1 MKAYAIDEFGQPGS
15 VRDLPDPAPEE
26 GQVRVRVG
34 AAGINPFDAGVVNGY
49 AKDYMEHRFPLIPGM
64 DAAGTIDAVG
74 PGDTGWASGDRVF
87 GSVGK
92 PFVGEG
98 TLAEYVTMS
107 AGTIARTPDGLSDR
121 EVAAIPVAGASAF
134 QLAQNLD
141 LGEGDVVVAVGATGG
156 VGTYFLQLAA
166 RVEALVV
173 AVCSTDNAEYARG
186 LGAVHVV
193 DYAAEDVAETVR
205 ALYPEG
211 IDAVAN
217 MHGDPDRLARL
228 TDLVREG
235 GRVASITGG
244 VDADALGA
252 HGITGTNVMGRAT
265 TENLDELAAL
275 IDSKDLVL
283 PPITEYALNAAA
295 DAFASVATGH
305 TRGKIV
311 VTVG

>member
-1 MKAYAIDEFGQPGS
+1 MKAFAIDELGQPGS
-15 VRDLPDPAPEE
+15 IHDLPEPEPEE

-34 AAGINPFDAGVVNGY
+34 VAGINPFDNGVIQGY
-49 AKDYMEHRFPLIPGM
+49 AKDYMEHRFPLVPGM
-64 DAAGTIDAVG
+64 DAAGTIDVLG
-74 PGDTGWASGDRVF
+74 PGVEGWSIGDRVF

-92 PFVGEG
+92 PLLGEG

-107 AGTIARTPDGLSDR
+107 AGTIARTPDSLADR
-121 EVAAIPVAGASAF
+121 DVAAIPVAGATAF
-134 QLAQNLD
+134 QIARDLD
-141 LGEGDVVVAVGATGG
+141 LGEGDVVVAVAATGG
-156 VGTYFLQLAA
+156 VGSYFVQLAA

-173 AVCSTDNAEYARG
+173 AVCSTEHAEDARG
-186 LGAVHVV
+186 LGAVHIV

-217 MHGDPDRLARL
+217 MHGDADRLARL
-228 TDLVREG
+228 AELVREG

-244 VDADALGA
+244 ADVDGLATR
-252 HGITGTNVMGRAT
+252 GISATNVMGSAT

-283 PPITEYALNAAA
+283 PPIAEFPLDRAGE
-295 DAFASVATGH
+295 AFAAVGSGH

-311 VTVG
+311 VTIT

>member
-1 MKAYAIDEFGQPGS
+1 MKAFAIDELGQPGS
-15 VRDLPDPAPEE
+15 IRDLPDPEPEE
-26 GQVRVRVG
+26 GQVRVRVSV
-34 AAGINPFDAGVVNGY
+34 AGINPFDNGVIQGY

-74 PGDTGWASGDRVF
+74 PGAEGWTAGDRVF

-92 PFVGEG
+92 PFLGEG

-107 AGTIARTPDGLSDR
+107 AGTIAGTPDSLADR
-121 EVAAIPVAGASAF
+121 DVASIPVAGATAF
-134 QLAQNLD
+134 QIAEDLA
-141 LGEGDVVVAVGATGG
+141 LGQGDVVVAVGATGG
-156 VGTYFLQLAA
+156 VGSYFLQLAA

-173 AVCSTDNAEYARG
+173 AVCSTENAEYARG
-186 LGAVHVV
+186 LGAVHVI
-193 DYAAEDVAETVR
+193 DYAAEDVADTVR

-228 TDLVREG
+228 TELVREG

-244 VDADALGA
+244 ADVDGLAVR
-252 HGITGTNVMGRAT
+252 GITATNVMGAAT

-275 IDSKDLVL
+275 IDSKDLVV
-283 PPITEYALNAAA
+283 PPITEFPLDRAAE
-295 DAFASVATGH
+295 AFAAVGAGH

-311 VTVG
+311 VTIS

>member
-1 MKAYAIDEFGQPGS
+1 MKAYAIDEFGQPGT
-15 VRDLPDPAPEE
+15 VRDLPDPEPEE
-26 GQVRVRVG
+26 GQVRVRVSV
-34 AAGINPFDAGVVNGY
+34 AGINPFDNGVINGY

-64 DAAGTIDAVG
+64 DAAGTIDALG
-74 PGDTGWASGDRVF
+74 PGVDGWATGDRVF

-107 AGTIARTPDGLSDR
+107 TGTIARTPDALADR
-121 EVAAIPVAGASAF
+121 EVAAIPVAGATAF
-134 QLAQNLD
+134 QLAED
-141 LGEGDVVVAVGATGG
+141 LGLGQGDVVVAFGATGG

-173 AVCSTDNAEYARG
+173 AVCSTENAEYARG

-193 DYAAEDVAETVR
+193 DYAAEDVADTVR

-211 IDAVAN
+211 IDAIAN
-217 MHGDPDRLARL
+217 MHGDPDTLIRLAE
-228 TDLVREG
+228 LVREG
-235 GRVASITGG
+235 GRIASITGG
-244 VDADALGA
+244 VDVDALA
-252 HGITGTNVMGRAT
+252 ARGITGTNVMGRAT

-275 IDSKDLVL
+275 IDSKDLVV
-283 PPITEYALNAAA
+283 PPITDYPLDRAAE
-295 DAFASVATGH
+295 AFVAVGSGH

-311 VTVG
+311 VTIP